1 MNSSSW
7 SLRILAACLLA
18 GVLAQSS
25 LAQAEPGA
33 EVPTALVRF
42 HDLNLNSASGVR
54 TLYGRIRLAAA
65 EVCAPLEP
73 DGSLVHSAAW
83 RVCMDSAIATAVRRV
98 DSPLLTA
105 YHERR
110 LGRVIASVRV
120 PVRAGE

>member
-54 TLYGRIRLAAA
+54 TLYGRIRLAAEA
-65 EVCAPLEP
+65 
-73 DGSLVHSAAW
+73 
-83 RVCMDSAIATAVRRV
+83 RVTACGK
-98 DSPLLTA
+98 L
-105 YHERR
+105 RR
-110 LGRVIASVRV
+110 LPLVNAFAIGAKKCRASIPLTVGRH
-120 PVRAGE
+120 